1 MLAVTNIE
9 VWSDGSSIKNPGP
22 SGAAYVIRYFEQVG
36 NESMPVS
43 KVVSGSKGFR
53 VSTNNRME
61 ITAGILG
68 LTRVLELIDDKTLE
82 ALKKDFR
89 FKSLTEHKLVLI
101 TENKPKSLISA
112 AEEIAEKDAEIAKLK
127 AELAKANG
135 KLEYAEASGKD
146 VDEEIDTES
155 TIEIDE
161 EQPTTKKKSSK
172 K

>member
-1 MLAVTNIE
+1 MKYLV
-9 VWSDGSSIKNPGP
+9 
-22 SGAAYVIRYFEQVG
+22 
-36 NESMPVS
+36 
-43 KVVSGSKGFR
+43 
-53 VSTNNRME
+53 NNTAMSYKF
-61 ITAGILG
+61 ITG
-68 LTRVLELIDDKTLE
+68 LVLKKQSAMAIDDEKLE
-82 ALKKDFR
+82 GLKKDFQ
-89 FKSLTEHKLVLI
+89 FNSLTEHKLVLV

-146 VDEEIDTES
+146 VDKVIDTES
-155 TIEIDE
+155 TIGIDE

>member
-1 MLAVTNIE
+1 MKYLV
-9 VWSDGSSIKNPGP
+9 
-22 SGAAYVIRYFEQVG
+22 
-36 NESMPVS
+36 
-43 KVVSGSKGFR
+43 
-53 VSTNNRME
+53 NNTAMSYKF
-61 ITAGILG
+61 ITG
-68 LTRVLELIDDKTLE
+68 LVLKKQSAMAIDDEKLE
-82 ALKKDFR
+82 ELKKDFQ
-89 FKSLTEHKLVLI
+89 FKSLTEHKLVLV

-127 AELAKANG
+127 EELAKANG

-146 VDEEIDTES
+146 VDKEIDTES

>member
-1 MLAVTNIE
+1 MKYLV
-9 VWSDGSSIKNPGP
+9 
-22 SGAAYVIRYFEQVG
+22 
-36 NESMPVS
+36 
-43 KVVSGSKGFR
+43 
-53 VSTNNRME
+53 NNTAMSYKF
-61 ITAGILG
+61 ITG
-68 LTRVLELIDDKTLE
+68 LVLKKQSAMAIDDEKLE
-82 ALKKDFR
+82 ELKKDFQ
-89 FKSLTEHKLVLI
+89 FNSLTEHKLVLV

-127 AELAKANG
+127 EELAKAKG

-146 VDEEIDTES
+146 VDKVIDTES

>member
-1 MLAVTNIE
+1 MKYLVNNTAMSYKFITGLVLKKQSAMAIE
-9 VWSDGSSIKNPGP
+9 
-22 SGAAYVIRYFEQVG
+22 E
-36 NESMPVS
+36 
-43 KVVSGSKGFR
+43 
-53 VSTNNRME
+53 
-61 ITAGILG
+61 
-68 LTRVLELIDDKTLE
+68 DKLE
-82 ALKKDFR
+82 ALKGDFQ
-89 FKSLTEHKLVLI
+89 FKSLTEHKLVLV

-112 AEEIAEKDAEIAKLK
+112 AEEIAEKDVEIAKLK

-146 VDEEIDTES
+146 VDKEIDTES

>member
-1 MLAVTNIE
+1 MKYLV
-9 VWSDGSSIKNPGP
+9 
-22 SGAAYVIRYFEQVG
+22 
-36 NESMPVS
+36 
-43 KVVSGSKGFR
+43 
-53 VSTNNRME
+53 NNTAMSYKF
-61 ITAGILG
+61 ITG
-68 LTRVLELIDDKTLE
+68 LVLKKQSAMAIDDEKLE
-82 ALKKDFR
+82 ELKKDFQ
-89 FKSLTEHKLVLI
+89 FNSLTEYKLVLV

-146 VDEEIDTES
+146 VDKVIDTES

>member
-1 MLAVTNIE
+1 MKYLV
-9 VWSDGSSIKNPGP
+9 
-22 SGAAYVIRYFEQVG
+22 
-36 NESMPVS
+36 
-43 KVVSGSKGFR
+43 
-53 VSTNNRME
+53 NNTAMSYKF
-61 ITAGILG
+61 ITG
-68 LTRVLELIDDKTLE
+68 LVLKKQSAMAIDDEKLE
-82 ALKKDFR
+82 ELKKDFQ
-89 FKSLTEHKLVLI
+89 FKSLTEHKLVLV

-127 AELAKANG
+127 AELAKAKG

-146 VDEEIDTES
+146 VDKVIDTES

>member
-1 MLAVTNIE
+1 MKYLVNETAISYKFITGLVLK
-9 VWSDGSSIKNPGP
+9 KN
-22 SGAAYVIRYFEQVG
+22 SAMA
-36 NESMPVS
+36 
-43 KVVSGSKGFR
+43 
-53 VSTNNRME
+53 
-61 ITAGILG
+61 
-68 LTRVLELIDDKTLE
+68 IDDEKLE
-82 ALKKDFR
+82 GLKNDFQ
-89 FKSLTEHKLVLI
+89 FKSLTERKLVLV

-146 VDEEIDTES
+146 VDKEIDTES

-161 EQPTTKKKSSK
+161 EQPTSKKKSSK

>member
-1 MLAVTNIE
+1 MKYLV
-9 VWSDGSSIKNPGP
+9 
-22 SGAAYVIRYFEQVG
+22 
-36 NESMPVS
+36 
-43 KVVSGSKGFR
+43 
-53 VSTNNRME
+53 NNTAMSYKF
-61 ITAGILG
+61 ITG
-68 LTRVLELIDDKTLE
+68 LV
-82 ALKKDFR
+82 LKKQSAMAIEEDKLEDLRKDFQ
-89 FKSLTEHKLVLI
+89 FNSLTEHKLVLV

-146 VDEEIDTES
+146 VDKVIDTES

-161 EQPTTKKKSSK
+161 EQPTTKKKTSK

>member
-1 MLAVTNIE
+1 MKYLVNETAISYKFITGLVLK
-9 VWSDGSSIKNPGP
+9 KN
-22 SGAAYVIRYFEQVG
+22 SAMA
-36 NESMPVS
+36 
-43 KVVSGSKGFR
+43 
-53 VSTNNRME
+53 
-61 ITAGILG
+61 
-68 LTRVLELIDDKTLE
+68 IDDEKLE
-82 ALKKDFR
+82 GLKKDFQ
-89 FKSLTEHKLVLI
+89 FKSLTERKLVLV

>member
-1 MLAVTNIE
+1 MKYLVNETAISYKFITGLVLK
-9 VWSDGSSIKNPGP
+9 KN
-22 SGAAYVIRYFEQVG
+22 SAMA
-36 NESMPVS
+36 
-43 KVVSGSKGFR
+43 
-53 VSTNNRME
+53 
-61 ITAGILG
+61 
-68 LTRVLELIDDKTLE
+68 IDDEKLE
-82 ALKKDFR
+82 GLKKDFQ
-89 FKSLTEHKLVLI
+89 FKSLTERKLVLV

-135 KLEYAEASGKD
+135 KLEYAEASGKE

-155 TIEIDE
+155 TVEIDE

>member
-1 MLAVTNIE
+1 MKYLVNETAISYKFITGLVLK
-9 VWSDGSSIKNPGP
+9 KN
-22 SGAAYVIRYFEQVG
+22 SAMA
-36 NESMPVS
+36 
-43 KVVSGSKGFR
+43 
-53 VSTNNRME
+53 
-61 ITAGILG
+61 
-68 LTRVLELIDDKTLE
+68 IDDEKLE
-82 ALKKDFR
+82 GLKKDFQ
-89 FKSLTEHKLVLI
+89 FKSLTERKLVLV

-127 AELAKANG
+127 AELAKVNG

-146 VDEEIDTES
+146 VDKEIDTES

>member
-1 MLAVTNIE
+1 MKYLVNNTAMSYKFITGLVLKKQSAMAIE
-9 VWSDGSSIKNPGP
+9 EDK
-22 SGAAYVIRYFEQVG
+22 
-36 NESMPVS
+36 
-43 KVVSGSKGFR
+43 
-53 VSTNNRME
+53 
-61 ITAGILG
+61 
-68 LTRVLELIDDKTLE
+68 LEG
-82 ALKKDFR
+82 LKKDFQ
-89 FKSLTEHKLVLI
+89 FNSLTEHKLVLV

-146 VDEEIDTES
+146 VDKVIDTES

>member
-1 MLAVTNIE
+1 MKYLV
-9 VWSDGSSIKNPGP
+9 
-22 SGAAYVIRYFEQVG
+22 
-36 NESMPVS
+36 
-43 KVVSGSKGFR
+43 
-53 VSTNNRME
+53 NNTAMSYKF
-61 ITAGILG
+61 ITG
-68 LTRVLELIDDKTLE
+68 LVLKKQSAMAIDDEKLE
-82 ALKKDFR
+82 DLKKDFQ
-89 FKSLTEHKLVLI
+89 FNSLTEHKLVLV

-127 AELAKANG
+127 EELAKAKG

-146 VDEEIDTES
+146 VDKVIDTES

>member
-1 MLAVTNIE
+1 MKYLVNNTAMSYKFITGLVLKKQSAMAIE
-9 VWSDGSSIKNPGP
+9 EDK
-22 SGAAYVIRYFEQVG
+22 
-36 NESMPVS
+36 
-43 KVVSGSKGFR
+43 
-53 VSTNNRME
+53 
-61 ITAGILG
+61 
-68 LTRVLELIDDKTLE
+68 LED
-82 ALKKDFR
+82 LKKDFQ
-89 FKSLTEHKLVLI
+89 FKSLTEHKLVLV

-146 VDEEIDTES
+146 VDKVIDTES

-161 EQPTTKKKSSK
+161 EQPTTKKKPSK